1 MKNKT
6 NVLAIDPGTREMGYA
21 HFEGF
26 DLLDYGVHNL
36 RTRDDHRQAIF
47 GKVDPVVTRLL
58 QEKRPDIVVLEKN
71 RFSQIR
77 ANVRLALTVYRIRSL
92 ARRRRVPLVEYDP
105 RTVRRVVCN
114 NGNCRKTEVA
124 RTVAVRYPELKVYL
138 TSDRKWK
145 VRYHQNMF
153 DAVACGLAYLLLHEN
168 READDSA

>member
-1 MKNKT
+1 MKNET

-26 DLLDYGVHNL
+26 DLLDYGVRNL
-36 RTRDDHRQAIF
+36 RTRDDHRQTIF

-58 QEKRPDIVVLEKN
+58 EEKRPDVVVLEKN

-77 ANVRLALTVYRIRSL
+77 SNVRLALTVYRIRSL
-92 ARRRRVPLVEYDP
+92 ARRRRVPVVEYDP

-114 NGNCRKTEVA
+114 NGNSRKKEVA
-124 RTVAVRYPELKVYL
+124 RTLAVRYPELKVYL

-145 VRYHQNMF
+145 VRYHLNMF

-168 READDSA
+168 RKADDSA